1 MNELNRFNKLTV
13 KAKLFLSSNSIQV
26 FFKRKAS
33 KLTLTDNEGD
43 LNRVGTVIGLIV
55 IGIVILI
62 AAWIV

>member
-1 MNELNRFNKLTV
+1 MKELSV
-13 KAKLFLSSNSIQV
+13 KAKLLLSSNSISH
-26 FFKRKAS
+26 FKLNTS
-33 KLTLTDNEGD
+33 KISLVDDEGD